1 MSKLFALVLAL
12 ALLAGAFASAEGIL
26 PVLQTP
32 VPQITEAVSYHYFRN
47 IQTPTANLKD
57 GSYYYSYSG
66 IKYGDYLLFGQALA
80 QEGYTLTGSE
90 TAEDGTG
97 AVIATMEKAGA
108 ATLKIKYD
116 DDKHR
121 LTVYYPPSVEAME
134 ADQDHPYT
142 IDGTL
147 ASVLPELKQ
156 MISLHAA
163 TWINRPSGDDDVK
176 KRAEGGYQYYYPY
189 VPYAAYRRFSI
200 KLGEAGYTLVSS
212 GKTEDGQDMAVVT
225 DGEDEM
231 TIVYDQEH
239 MKAFVSYPPSAHARD
254 RAFPEDYDIVRDG
267 EPFLLGDNITATITG
282 WEPVDQFYYQYH
294 GTDVFSK
301 DGIQLIIILMDIDY
315 RQPTG
320 TQYNNLLNLGIVCI
334 GDRTESIFTF
344 GRLRKTEPYYDIQRG
359 YDEITGKTQF
369 QAAIALELPE
379 EAAADP
385 AGIAVTFSG
394 MDNYVPY
401 VYYLQPPEAE

>member
-1 MSKLFALVLAL
+1 MRKLFALVLAL

-47 IQTPTANLKD
+47 IETPTANLKD

-66 IKYGDYLLFGQALA
+66 IEYSDYLLFGQALA

-97 AVIATMEKAGA
+97 AVIATVEKAGV
-108 ATLKIKYD
+108 ATLKIRYYD
-116 DDKHR
+116 DKQA

-134 ADQDHPYT
+134 ADQDHPYA

-147 ASVLPELKQ
+147 TSVLPELKQ

-163 TWINRPSGDDDVK
+163 TWIRRPSEENVK
-176 KRAEGGYQYYYPY
+176 QRKEGGYQYYYSY

-212 GKTEDGQDMAVVT
+212 GKTENGQDMAVVT
-225 DGEDEM
+225 DGEDEI
-231 TIVYDQEH
+231 TIVYAQEN
-239 MKAFVSYPPSAHARD
+239 MVAFVSYPPSAHARD

-267 EPFLLGDNITATITG
+267 EPFSLGDNITATITG
-282 WEPVDQFYYQYH
+282 WEPVDQFYYHYH
-294 GTDVFSK
+294 GKDVFST
-301 DGIQLIIILMDIDY
+301 DGKQLIIILMDIDY
-315 RQPTG
+315 RRPTE
-320 TQYNNLLNLGIVCI
+320 TQYGNLFNFGSVYI
-334 GDRTESIFTF
+334 GDQTKSILTF
-344 GRLRKTEPYYDIQRG
+344 GKLRKTEPYYDIQRP
-359 YDEITGKTQF
+359 YDKITGKTQF
-369 QAAIALELPE
+369 QAAIVLELSE
-379 EAAADP
+379 KEAADP
-385 AGIAVTFSG
+385 ASIAVTFSG